1 MCLAGLFLYIGPV
14 KKKTTAF
21 KWWVKFAHL
30 PLIQPMLS
38 GLAPVAFSR
47 MHQRIQFH
55 KDEEFSL
62 LPILCDPQR
71 ISLDVGVLFGG
82 YAREMLDHS
91 QQVFMI
97 EANPLQVAFLRRAFP
112 DQSER
117 IISSAAGASTGE
129 IEIRVP
135 SLMPGNATVESEN
148 HLDRHKKLL
157 SFTVPIRPLDELF
170 PESEVGFIKIDVEG
184 HENAVLSGA
193 QRLIQRCRPK
203 VILEC
208 IDDHKKGAVAKMRSF
223 FQEMEYAVLFLS
235 ENALHDI
242 AEYDASYI
250 DPSKRNSKAFVNNFI
265 AVPKEELDSFQ
276 ARFSADQL
284 S

>member
-1 MCLAGLFLYIGPV
+1 MRLAGLFLYIGPV

-38 GLAPVAFSR
+38 GLAPVGFSR
-47 MHQRIQFH
+47 MHQRVQFH

-82 YAREMLDHS
+82 YAREMMDHS
-91 QQVFMI
+91 QEVFMI
-97 EANPLQVAFLRRAFP
+97 EANPLQVAFLKRAFP
-112 DQSER
+112 DRKSQ
-117 IISSAAGASTGE
+117 IVSSAAGALSGE

-135 SLMPGNATVESEN
+135 SSMPGNATVESEN
-148 HLDRHKKLL
+148 QLDRHRKLL

-170 PESEVGFIKIDVEG
+170 PESDIGFIKIDVEG
-184 HENAVLSGA
+184 HENAVLIGA
-193 QRLIQRCRPK
+193 QNLIQRCRPK

-208 IDDHKKGAVAKMRSF
+208 IDDHKKGAVAEMRTFFEKMD
-223 FQEMEYAVLFLS
+223 YAVLFLS
-235 ENALHDI
+235 ENRLNDI
-242 AEYDASYI
+242 AEYNDSFI
-250 DPSKRNSKAFVNNFI
+250 DPNKRNSKAFVNNFI
-265 AVPKEELDSFQ
+265 ALPQEELGSFQ
-276 ARFSADQL
+276 TRFAAGL
-284 S
+284 SK